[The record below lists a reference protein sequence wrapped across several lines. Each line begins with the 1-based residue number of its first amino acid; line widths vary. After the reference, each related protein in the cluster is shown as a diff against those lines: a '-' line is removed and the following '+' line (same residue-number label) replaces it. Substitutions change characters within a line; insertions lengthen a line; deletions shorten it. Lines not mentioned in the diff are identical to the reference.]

1 MLVPIGRVCWDRQV
15 STISGEPLRVLY
27 VEDDPALRGI
37 LSAILT
43 SRKDLEVVATA
54 ASPTEA
60 LAEAERVE
68 FDVAL
73 LDLALGDDDMSGI
86 ELGMALR
93 ERRPEIGVVILSQHQ
108 VPAFLTALRCRSGMG
123 ARALEFAI
131 PTAAAPRCRTWR
143 WPRTCAA

>member
-1 MLVPIGRVCWDRQV
+1 MLARVAHVCWDRSV
-15 STISGEPLRVLY
+15 PSTSGEPLRVLY

-43 SRKDLEVVATA
+43 GRKDLQVVATA

-60 LAEAERVE
+60 LAESIGVE

-93 ERRPEIGVVILSQHQ
+93 EQRSEIDVVILCTVIVWLFPVSSHQ
-108 VPAFLTALRCRSGMG
+108 VRPVQVDV
-123 ARALEFAI
+123 
-131 PTAAAPRCRTWR
+131 AA
-143 WPRTCAA
+143 